1 MSVLSKAPRPSGDDV
16 RRVALAALAAALDEG
31 TQQQQKAP
39 KRKGGLK
46 TVRTVAAGAALY
58 VAGRAAYN
66 NRDAILEQLQD
77 GRERDDDEPGEDE
90 DEEPVAE
97 EDEDYDEDPAAEED
111 EDFEDEDEEP
121 VAEEDEDYEEDE
133 EPVAEEDEDYEEDE
147 EPVAEEDE
155 DYDDE
160 DDEPV
165 AEEDEDYDD
174 DDDVDPVGRPPEP
187 PEADADEEHAEVV
200 SR

>member
-46 TVRTVAAGAALY
+46 TGVRTVAAGAALY

-77 GRERDDDEPGEDE
+77 GREQDDD
-90 DEEPVAE
+90 EPVAE
-97 EDEDYDEDPAAEED
+97 EDEDYDEEEEPVAEED
-111 EDFEDEDEEP
+111 EEYEDEDEEP
-121 VAEEDEDYEEDE
+121 VAEEDEDYEDDDE
-133 EPVAEEDEDYEEDE
+133 EPVAEEDEDYEDDDE

-155 DYDDE
+155 DY
-160 DDEPV
+160 
-165 AEEDEDYDD
+165 

-187 PEADADEEHAEVV
+187 PEAEDDEEHAEADAEPA
-200 SR
+200 RR

>member
-46 TVRTVAAGAALY
+46 SGVRTVAAGAALY

-77 GRERDDDEPGEDE
+77 GREQDDDEPVAEEDE

-97 EDEDYDEDPAAEED
+97 
-111 EDFEDEDEEP
+111 EDEDEEP

-133 EPVAEEDEDYEEDE
+133 DEEPVAEEDEEYDDEEE

-155 DYDDE
+155 DY
-160 DDEPV
+160 
-165 AEEDEDYDD
+165 

-187 PEADADEEHAEVV
+187 PESDDEEHAEADAEPA
-200 SR
+200 RR

>member
-46 TVRTVAAGAALY
+46 SGVRTVAAGAALY

-77 GRERDDDEPGEDE
+77 GREDDEDPVAEEDE

-97 EDEDYDEDPAAEED
+97 EDED
-111 EDFEDEDEEP
+111 FDEDEE
-121 VAEEDEDYEEDE
+121 
-133 EPVAEEDEDYEEDE
+133 E

-160 DDEPV
+160 EEEEPV
-165 AEEDEDYDD
+165 AEEDEDYDED
-174 DDDVDPVGRPPEP
+174 LDPVGRPPEP
-187 PEADADEEHAEVV
+187 PESEDDEEHAEADAEPA
-200 SR
+200 RR

>member
-46 TVRTVAAGAALY
+46 SGVRTVAAGAALY

-77 GRERDDDEPGEDE
+77 GREQDDEEPVDEEDE

-97 EDEDYDEDPAAEED
+97 EDEDYDED
-111 EDFEDEDEEP
+111 
-121 VAEEDEDYEEDE
+121 
-133 EPVAEEDEDYEEDE
+133 EDE

-155 DYDDE
+155 DYDD
-160 DDEPV
+160 
-165 AEEDEDYDD
+165 
-174 DDDVDPVGRPPEP
+174 DVDPVGRPPEP
-187 PEADADEEHAEVV
+187 PESDDDEEHAEADAETA
-200 SR
+200 RR